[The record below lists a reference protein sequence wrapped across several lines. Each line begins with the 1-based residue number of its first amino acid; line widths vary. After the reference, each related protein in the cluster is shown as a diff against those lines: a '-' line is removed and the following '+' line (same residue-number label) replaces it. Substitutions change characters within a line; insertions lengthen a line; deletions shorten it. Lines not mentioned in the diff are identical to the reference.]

1 MEINRRTLLKST
13 GLLTLGFLAPGALV
27 SAAKGIAIE
36 GNAAVVP
43 TPSASTPLL
52 LNYNENSLG
61 MSPTAM
67 KVAQNA
73 LSSAAYRYPDAER
86 AALISALASANGLT
100 DKHISLGNGSSELIR
115 AVVNGA
121 AVKNGQLITA
131 TPTFGSAEDHAKPL
145 NVNVVKVRLT
155 SDHLLDI
162 AKMKAAA
169 DAYPGFSLVYLCNP
183 NNPTGTI
190 TPAKVI
196 NEWISNAPDNVMF
209 VLDEA
214 YHDYVTDPRYE
225 SGVSWVKKGKKNVI
239 VLRTFSKIHALAG
252 LRMGYALAH
261 PETAAWVDG
270 FCSYDNSNV
279 VAATAAKASLA
290 DTAWIKYSQNMTSEA
305 RKITVDALN
314 RLNLE
319 YMPSQANFIMHRVK
333 GSTADYQKAMR
344 ERHVMVGRPFEFTDG
359 WNRLTLGTPGE
370 MQAFVKVLDQLRQA
384 GLV

>member
-1 MEINRRTLLKST
+1 MDMNRRTLLKST
-13 GLLTLGFLAPGALV
+13 GLLTLGFLAPSALV
-27 SAAKGIAIE
+27 SAAKGIAVE
-36 GNAAVVP
+36 GKAAVVP

-52 LNYNENSLG
+52 LNFNENSLG

-67 KVAQNA
+67 KAAQDA
-73 LSSAAYRYPDAER
+73 LATAAYRYPDAQR
-86 AALISALASANGLT
+86 AALISALASVNGLT

-145 NVNVVKVRLT
+145 NVKVVKVRLT
-155 SDHLLDI
+155 PDHLLDI

-169 DAYPGFSLVYLCNP
+169 DAYSGFSLVYLCNP
-183 NNPTGTI
+183 NNPTATI
-190 TPAKVI
+190 TPTKVI
-196 NEWISNAPDNVMF
+196 DEWISTAPDNVMF
-209 VLDEA
+209 VVDEA
-214 YHDYVTDPRYE
+214 YHDYVTDPRYQ
-225 SGVSWVKKGKKNVI
+225 SAVSWVKKGKKNVI

-252 LRMGYALAH
+252 LRMGYAFAH
-261 PETAAWVDG
+261 PETAEWIDG
-270 FCSYDNSNV
+270 FCSFDNSNV
-279 VAATAAKASLA
+279 VGAVAAKASLA
-290 DTAWIKYSQNMTSEA
+290 DTNWIAYSQSMTEEA
-305 RKITVDALN
+305 RDITVAALK

-319 YMPSQANFIMHRVK
+319 YMPSQANFIMHKVK

-344 ERHVMVGRPFEFTDG
+344 ERHVMVGRPFEFTEG

-370 MQAFVKVLDQLRQA
+370 MQAFVKVLDQMRKA